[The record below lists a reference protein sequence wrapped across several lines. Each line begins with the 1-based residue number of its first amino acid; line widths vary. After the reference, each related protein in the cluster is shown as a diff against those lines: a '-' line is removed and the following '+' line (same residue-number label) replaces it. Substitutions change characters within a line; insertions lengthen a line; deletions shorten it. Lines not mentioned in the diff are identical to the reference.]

1 MKDFKTFIFEAPR
14 GRPPK
19 PKQSFDEKTHG
30 QKLESFKSG
39 LRRLN
44 KIYRDVNPERIDTG
58 NRWEV
63 KYSAKSYSQYEEAR
77 KIFLNFADNFE
88 HWVYQELIDPTLGRS
103 SESKNKEPELQ
114 KRVRSTAWT
123 AFIGLSGGSAF
134 PTSGIEDSP
143 DFHRFI
149 KEKDTN
155 VRRWNENF
163 KQAFRAIQDYIDDMG
178 KADIIPKKDEF
189 LSVKGVRVIIPA
201 AERTSFHE
209 KYIKNYIQYEIPF
222 VVDLLNKNGFKTLT
236 RQLEIE
242 FNFDNRSL
250 LGGEFHHT
258 EKGKVMIY
266 VLGMSE
272 GKIARQVLLHE
283 LAHRFYYNNLKKSVQ
298 DIWDNVI
305 ISRKFVVTREHVK
318 TMANITDEN
327 GQLPKNINKVLD
339 SIHDPLEYVS
349 MYFLAQELSGG
360 KIRNK
365 DQLWRRLW
373 ELEGKQTYK
382 EYISNYAGKNA
393 PEAFA
398 EALSLYLLEGPRR
411 LQPFTRKFLKMVV
424 GTTGIYLKENNQT
437 QEKMK
442 TFKEYI
448 KEEVG
453 NPYKLN
459 LKTIN
464 SLKRNLPPSIEV
476 TFNSNLRGTL
486 FYNFSTF
493 DGNSGKVF
501 ITNTGKKTTIGDELA
516 YRLGVS
522 DEKRIMEYH
531 GDWLIDWKRSPK
543 YDLIMSSLKKIGDEI
558 KKEFN
563 KKIQPS
569 LVVQGNALL
578 HKDSKFLK
586 KTNEK
591 FNAS

>member
-123 AFIGLSGGSAF
+123 AFIGLSGGTAF

-149 KEKDTN
+149 KEKNTN

-178 KADIIPKKDEF
+178 KADTVPKKDEF

-209 KYIKNYIQYEIPF
+209 KYIRNYIQYEIPF

-242 FNFDNRSL
+242 FNFDNRSF

-283 LAHRFYYNNLKKSVQ
+283 LAHRFYYNNLKKSVR
-298 DIWDNVI
+298 DIWDDVI
-305 ISRKFVVTREHVK
+305 ISRKFVVTSEHVK
-318 TMANITDEN
+318 TMAKITDEN

-339 SIHDPLEYVS
+339 SIHDPSDYVS
-349 MYFLAQELSGG
+349 MYFIAQELSGG

-382 EYISNYAGKNA
+382 EYISAYAGKNA
-393 PEAFA
+393 AEAFA

-411 LQPFTRKFLKMVV
+411 IQPFTRKFLKMIV

-442 TFKEYI
+442 TFKEYVKANINEGNTKSTKNSGSSFTTPIDTLIRKLKGI
-448 KEEVG
+448 KHENGANRNRMPIDVPIKNVMSG
-453 NPYKLN
+453 NPSMLDVIVM
-459 LKTIN
+459 LQT
-464 SLKRNLPPSIEV
+464 S
-476 TFNSNLRGTL
+476 
-486 FYNFSTF
+486 
-493 DGNSGKVF
+493 NSGGPVA
-501 ITNTGKKTTIGDELA
+501 A
-516 YRLGVS
+516 Y
-522 DEKRIMEYH
+522 
-531 GDWLIDWKRSPK
+531 KRSTPK
-543 YDLIMSSLKKIGDEI
+543 SQHDPEVIELIKTATAKARTLGKSLYPKWEKNAANDDDKEDLFVLRKLLRI
-558 KKEFN
+558 K
-563 KKIQPS
+563 
-569 LVVQGNALL
+569 
-578 HKDSKFLK
+578 
-586 KTNEK
+586 
-591 FNAS
+591 